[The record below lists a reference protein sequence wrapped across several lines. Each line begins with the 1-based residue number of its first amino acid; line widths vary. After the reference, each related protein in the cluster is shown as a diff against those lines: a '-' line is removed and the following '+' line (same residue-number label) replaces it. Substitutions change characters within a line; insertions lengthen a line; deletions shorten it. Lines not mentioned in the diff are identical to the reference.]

1 MVIINTKQKK
11 GRPHIRIVKAEI
23 RGKSLLTWFY
33 PMTLYSA
40 APRALAGKCSE
51 QNIFQW
57 QQWSAEAIPW
67 SAAGAL
73 WQEYVENPI

>member
-1 MVIINTKQKK
+1 M
-11 GRPHIRIVKAEI
+11 VKAEI

-33 PMTLYSA
+33 PMPLYSA
-40 APRALAGKCSE
+40 APRALAGGKMFRK
-51 QNIFQW
+51 NIFQW